1 MCSIFFWSL
10 FTKFIMIKI
19 TKKLPLGKTLFWKH
33 FHAVG
38 VLLFPNE
45 FKAIFKL
52 HSSYI
57 HSLETSVDGIFFSG
71 KNFSLKVLLH
81 KISVP
86 TQGPN
91 YNTHNWYSTLQRPHR
106 DWTLKTLFPF
116 LFLVQRGVLLVGNI
130 SRVPVTGF
138 RIIHNHSLTL

>member
-1 MCSIFFWSL
+1 MCSIFFCSL

-19 TKKLPLGKTLFWKH
+19 IKKLPLGKTLFWKH
-33 FHAVG
+33 FHAVE

-57 HSLETSVDGIFFSG
+57 HSLKTSVDGILFTG

-86 TQGPN
+86 TQRPN
-91 YNTHNWYSTLQRPHR
+91 YNTIIDIQRYR
-106 DWTLKTLFPF
+106 D
-116 LFLVQRGVLLVGNI
+116 
-130 SRVPVTGF
+130 
-138 RIIHNHSLTL
+138 RIETEH

>member
-45 FKAIFKL
+45 FKATLKL

-91 YNTHNWYSTLQRPHR
+91 YNTHN
-106 DWTLKTLFPF
+106 
-116 LFLVQRGVLLVGNI
+116 
-130 SRVPVTGF
+130 
-138 RIIHNHSLTL
+138 

>member
-57 HSLETSVDGIFFSG
+57 HSLETSVDGILFFR
-71 KNFSLKVLLH
+71 
-81 KISVP
+81 
-86 TQGPN
+86 QE
-91 YNTHNWYSTLQRPHR
+91 
-106 DWTLKTLFPF
+106 F
-116 LFLVQRGVLLVGNI
+116 LI
-130 SRVPVTGF
+130 ESPPA
-138 RIIHNHSLTL
+138 